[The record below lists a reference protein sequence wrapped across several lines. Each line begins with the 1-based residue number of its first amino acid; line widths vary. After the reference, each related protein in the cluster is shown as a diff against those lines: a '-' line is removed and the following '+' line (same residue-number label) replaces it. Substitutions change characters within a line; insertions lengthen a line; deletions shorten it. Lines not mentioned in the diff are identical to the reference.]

1 VRCSRLGGARDANG
15 WQPEPGPDVAAPPV
29 LAAKARM
36 RRPSDFA
43 LASRRGRRSGQGT
56 LVLSLYIDK
65 DASDR
70 LVGVVAGRRV
80 GPAVRRNRVKRRLR
94 QLVRDRLAVLPAGS
108 RAMIRALPGAAE
120 AGYAELAAD
129 LDAALRQLG
138 LGRAPA

>member
-1 VRCSRLGGARDANG
+1 
-15 WQPEPGPDVAAPPV
+15 V

-36 RRPSDFA
+36 RRSSDFA
-43 LASRRGRRSGQGT
+43 LASRRGRRSGQRT

-65 DASDR
+65 ESPDR

-94 QLVRDRLAVLPAGS
+94 QLLRERLALLPPGA

-120 AGYAELAAD
+120 ADYAELAAD

-138 LGRAPA
+138 LGAPA